1 MTKVFWLFVLVDA
14 ALFLVLVTLGFLA
27 NPQPDG
33 GNEMA
38 LVFSVIIPAIIV
50 GAAVLLFVTSKSP
63 RMRVVALVIV
73 AGPGLLVAG
82 ARVRSAAVD
91 YQVRRNAAGSGYF
104 SERVLRSAGAAVVR
118 RDVPALQALKGRV
131 DVNAKGTRGMTLM
144 ELAVTQAFES
154 PPPPDAGASSLD
166 VVRAL
171 LALRADPNA
180 GLEIATK
187 LRDAAILRVLLDA
200 GANPNYAD
208 DRGPVMFHWLNVMPL
223 VNFTALLD
231 HGLDLNLVDHTA
243 GTPLIM
249 AAAWNDRWELVLLL
263 MARGANAAL
272 GDRKGTKLAD
282 VVESRMQST
291 MARPPEMKADIARV
305 KAQLDP

>member
-1 MTKVFWLFVLVDA
+1 
-14 ALFLVLVTLGFLA
+14 
-27 NPQPDG
+27 
-33 GNEMA
+33 MA
-38 LVFSVIIPAIIV
+38 LAFSVIIPAIVI
-50 GAAVLLFVTSKSP
+50 GGAVLRFVTTRSP
-63 RMRVVALVIV
+63 LMRVVALVIV
-73 AGPGLLVAG
+73 AGPGLLVAT
-82 ARVRSAAVD
+82 ARVRSAAID
-91 YQVRRNAAGSGYF
+91 YQVRRNAEGSGYF
-104 SERVLRSAGAAVVR
+104 SGHVLRSAGAAVVR

-154 PPPPDAGASSLD
+154 PPPSDASASSLD
-166 VVRAL
+166 IVRAL
-171 LALRADPNA
+171 LALGADPNA

-187 LRDAAILRVLLDA
+187 LPDAAILRALLDA

-208 DRGPVMFHWLNVMPL
+208 DRGPVVFRWLNVMPL

-263 MARGANAAL
+263 MARGADATL
-272 GDRKGTKLAD
+272 GDRKGVKLFD
-282 VVESRMQST
+282 VVESRVQST
-291 MARPPEMKADIARV
+291 TARLPEMKADIARV
-305 KAQLDP
+305 KAQLSGPRHGP